1 MKKPSSTSIFTLQ
14 DLEKKQKILEKK
26 SFLQNLKDQKA
37 KQIEQGKSKISE
49 KISSEKSEA
58 DTSTTSSTVSTQE
71 NDFSLSTSRSNNTST
86 TLVDDIDILAQN
98 LGLQRTDNPTIS
110 FLLRQLA
117 TNRARQADNAYIT
130 NDFLARARQSDF
142 QFEQHISSLQDHLAA
157 A

>member
-37 KQIEQGKSKISE
+37 KQIEQRKSKISE

-86 TLVDDIDILAQN
+86 TPVDDIDILAQN

-130 NDFLARARQSDF
+130 NGFLARARQSDF
-142 QFEQHISSLQDHLAA
+142 QFE
-157 A
+157 